1 MTALGMWMHLNS
13 QIYQRVHDVIISTSN
28 GTTQIDHIILSIYG
42 IFVIE
47 TKNYKGWIFGSP
59 TEAKWCQSVFG
70 NKNGFQNPLHQNYR
84 HIKSLCEYL
93 NLEEYFFKSVV
104 FFIGDCEIKSNMPP
118 NVMTRGLASYIKGFK
133 DAILSPDQVAN
144 IKAKLESAKT
154 SPAASK
160 REHVQTLRSRI
171 NSTTECPKCGSA
183 LVTRVAKRG
192 SNAGGTFLGCSAYP
206 NCKYTKRL

>member
-1 MTALGMWMHLNS
+1 MHLNS
-13 QIYQRVHDVIISTSN
+13 QVYQRVHDVIIPTSN

-59 TEAKWCQSVFG
+59 KDATWCQSVFG
-70 NKNGFQNPLHQNYR
+70 TKNRFQNPLHQNYR

-93 NLEEYFFKSVV
+93 SLEEYFFKSVV
-104 FFIGDCEIKSNMPP
+104 FFIGECEIKTVMPP

-154 SPAASK
+154 SPTVSK

-171 NSTTECPKCGSA
+171 NCTT
-183 LVTRVAKRG
+183 
-192 SNAGGTFLGCSAYP
+192 
-206 NCKYTKRL
+206 